1 MKQVLLALTFCVGAY
16 AVQAQTN
23 LLTDG
28 GFETLPAGYNKFIVN
43 NSGKTKGMSGKWQM
57 VFAKGS
63 NCEGP
68 CGQGTASV
76 VTSSK
81 VGGNNAVEIKIEA
94 QTNRNDIRLFQSINA
109 VPAGVYEISFYVKTD
124 QVSPVAIDILKSTQP
139 STNNGAAPYTGNF
152 TATTEWQQFKLTVDI
167 SDWTDEERNELRIS
181 IRLNNNKALPT
192 GPFPKTYW
200 VDDVSLV
207 KVQ

>member
-1 MKQVLLALTFCVGAY
+1 
-16 AVQAQTN
+16 
-23 LLTDG
+23 
-28 GFETLPAGYNKFIVN
+28 
-43 NSGKTKGMSGKWQM
+43 
-57 VFAKGS
+57 
-63 NCEGP
+63 
-68 CGQGTASV
+68 
-76 VTSSK
+76 
-81 VGGNNAVEIKIEA
+81 
-94 QTNRNDIRLFQSINA
+94 INA